1 MDQDKIGKFILQL
14 RTERK
19 LSQYQLADMVPISR
33 QAVSKWER
41 GVSIPDS
48 STLIRLSEIFKVSI
62 NELLAGKRLKGNSIK
77 ELENTTLSILDENN
91 KKARKIKRN
100 FKISITIITTLLL
113 TFLSYYFINSYNSTK
128 VYTISG
134 VNEHFRISDGL
145 YVTTKNKSYMKLSQ
159 IEHSED
165 ITINKI
171 KLYYIKD
178 KKEKIIFERERI
190 DDYTMTDYEGYL
202 KGVSSEVLKKC
213 YINITYNDNQNE
225 IIKLKFIKDF
235 TNNNLLFKEKRK
247 YKTKVKNIK
256 KLQSKKDEETIQTVT
271 ENSTQEEIKVVEN
284 ISGIKEEL
292 SSIENHPVTLVHD
305 SVLLSDQQEEPKI
318 EKLVEEAT
326 EEVKET
332 EPVVETNKD
341 IINPDEIK
349 TYLKDNSFYYE
360 GTYIYEIEDEGL
372 MFMYNE
378 EIDLLTLYKDDD
390 FLWDY
395 YFEQDRYNCS
405 LYIGEDCKDEVLET
419 LKKYLVKGG
428 N

>member
-41 GVSIPDS
+41 GVSVPDS

-128 VYTISG
+128 VYTIRGNS
-134 VNEHFRISDGL
+134 EHFKIRNGIYINTND
-145 YVTTKNKSYMKLSQ
+145 KSYMKLSQ
-159 IEHSED
+159 INHNND
-165 ITINKI
+165 ITINSIEMYYISDNKKI
-171 KLYYIKD
+171 KTLER
-178 KKEKIIFERERI
+178 KEIDEFIIVDF
-190 DDYTMTDYEGYL
+190 EGYL
-202 KGVSSEVLKKC
+202 KGTPNEIMNNS
-213 YINITYNDNQNE
+213 YISINYNDDQTE
-225 IIKLKFIKDF
+225 TIKLEFIKDF
-235 TNNNLLFKEKRK
+235 TNNSLLFKGKRK
-247 YKTKVKNIK
+247 YDIKVKTIK
-256 KLQSKKDEETIQTVT
+256 KLQGKKNEEANLLNQ
-271 ENSTQEEIKVVEN
+271 ESTKEEIKVVEN
-284 ISGIKEEL
+284 ISGIKQEL
-292 SSIENHPVTLVHD
+292 SSIENPPVTLVHD
-305 SVLLSDQQEEPKI
+305 SVLLSDQQEEPQTEKVIEVSKI
-318 EKLVEEAT
+318 EETKEVES
-326 EEVKET
+326 VGET
-332 EPVVETNKD
+332 KKD

-349 TYLKDNSFYYE
+349 LYLKENSLYYE

-372 MFMYNE
+372 MFLYYE
-378 EIDLLTLYKDDD
+378 ELDQIVFYKDDA
-390 FLWDY
+390 FMWDY
-395 YFEQDRYNCS
+395 IFNEDRYNCS
-405 LYIGEDCKDEVLET
+405 LITGEDCKKEILET
-419 LKKYLVKGG
+419 LRKYLVEGG